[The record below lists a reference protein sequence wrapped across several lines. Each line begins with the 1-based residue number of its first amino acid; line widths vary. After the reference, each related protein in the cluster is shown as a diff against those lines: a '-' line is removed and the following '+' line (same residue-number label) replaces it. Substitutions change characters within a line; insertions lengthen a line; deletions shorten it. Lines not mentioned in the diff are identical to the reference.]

1 VRRLAVV
8 LAAVA
13 FVIGSAAAA
22 SAHAVLA
29 ATTPAAGSVVAT
41 APAQVTLR
49 FGEPVELT
57 PAGIRVYDDQ
67 LRRVDGGGARHVAG
81 DRDTVGVGL
90 RPGLA
95 NGTYTVTYRVI
106 SADSHPV
113 AGGYTF
119 SVGARSKVS
128 GTVSDV
134 AGGSRVV
141 GVMLGAARFVEYAGL
156 VVGLGGLTFFVLW
169 PAGRRDRVARRLV
182 FGGFVALLAGSV
194 TALFLDAPYV
204 AGEGLARTFDGEVL
218 STIVSAHFGVVLL
231 LRIVVVT
238 LILVL
243 YRLLL
248 DRGPYG
254 YPMTVAGIAVV
265 LADTFADAGHS
276 SVNDNYGLALLS
288 DGAHLLAMTVW
299 LGGLAMVL
307 AVVVRR
313 DRDALAVVLPRFS
326 GAALGCIAVLAGT
339 GSYQAIRNVGSWPAL
354 VDTAYGRLVLAKI
367 AGLLVIVW
375 LGYVARRF
383 VNRRQFATLPRGL
396 AAEVVTGVGVL
407 AVTAVLVATLPGK
420 TAYAAPVSRTIVTS
434 TFRLQVEVDP
444 AKTGPATLRIDA
456 YTPAGQRLAVQRITG
471 SLRLPAQQVGPLP
484 IAFDITGT
492 GRVRAALTLAAPG
505 KWQLVLDVQTS
516 PIDATTVATTFT
528 VT

>member
-1 VRRLAVV
+1 
-8 LAAVA
+8 
-13 FVIGSAAAA
+13 
-22 SAHAVLA
+22 
-29 ATTPAAGSVVAT
+29 
-41 APAQVTLR
+41 
-49 FGEPVELT
+49 
-57 PAGIRVYDDQ
+57 
-67 LRRVDGGGARHVAG
+67 
-81 DRDTVGVGL
+81 
-90 RPGLA
+90 
-95 NGTYTVTYRVI
+95 
-106 SADSHPV
+106 
-113 AGGYTF
+113 
-119 SVGARSKVS
+119 
-128 GTVSDV
+128 
-134 AGGSRVV
+134 
-141 GVMLGAARFVEYAGL
+141 
-156 VVGLGGLTFFVLW
+156 
-169 PAGRRDRVARRLV
+169 
-182 FGGFVALLAGSV
+182 
-194 TALFLDAPYV
+194 
-204 AGEGLARTFDGEVL
+204 
-218 STIVSAHFGVVLL
+218 
-231 LRIVVVT
+231 
-238 LILVL
+238 
-243 YRLLL
+243 
-248 DRGPYG
+248 
-254 YPMTVAGIAVV
+254 
-265 LADTFADAGHS
+265 
-276 SVNDNYGLALLS
+276 
-288 DGAHLLAMTVW
+288 
-299 LGGLAMVL
+299 
-307 AVVVRR
+307 
-313 DRDALAVVLPRFS
+313 VLPRFS